1 MPFRLSKK
9 EVYEKWGINVDPVFK
24 INSLSSKQQV
34 IINNYINSFPVFN
47 ERKIGL
53 TIISEDFDF
62 DSLIVA
68 MCIADK
74 LFDKIHTAIRVLNIS
89 SIIIEYQRYNT
100 SEEATI
106 QLNNAIMT
114 GDIVILNEIS
124 PVKYLEQQKLVIL
137 HIINMLIS
145 NRKPF
150 IITSNTPMK
159 DMSDNLGSVIMKLIS
174 TYTIGMDIKIRS

>member
-9 EVYEKWGINVDPVFK
+9 EVYEKWGINVDPDFK
-24 INSLSSKQQV
+24 ITSLSSIQQSV
-34 IINNYINSFPVFN
+34 ISKYITDFPIFRD
-47 ERKIGL
+47 RKIGL

-100 SEEATI
+100 SEEATSR
-106 QLNNAIMT
+106 LNNAIMT
-114 GDIVILNEIS
+114 GDIMILNEIS
-124 PVKYLEQQKLVIL
+124 PVKYLEQQKLVVSHIL
-137 HIINMLIS
+137 NMLIS

-159 DMSDNLGSVIMKLIS
+159 EMSDNLGSVIMKSIS
-174 TYTIGMDIKIRS
+174 VYTTGLDVRIRR

>member
-9 EVYEKWGINVDPVFK
+9 EAYEKWGIHLDPDFN
-24 INSLSSKQQV
+24 ISLLTQKQYGVISK
-34 IINNYINSFPVFN
+34 YISDFPVYQN
-47 ERKIGL
+47 RKIGM

-68 MCIADK
+68 MSIADK

-100 SEEATI
+100 SEEATG
-106 QLNNAIMT
+106 QLNNAIMSS
-114 GDIVILNEIS
+114 DLVILNEIS
-124 PVKYLEQQKLVIL
+124 PVKYLEQQKLIVS
-137 HIINMLIS
+137 HIFNLLIS

-150 IITSNTPMK
+150 LVTSNTPMK
-159 DMSDNLGSVIMKLIS
+159 DMSENLGSVIMRLIS
-174 TYTIGMDIKIRS
+174 TYTIGIDVKIRR

>member
-9 EVYEKWGINVDPVFK
+9 EVYEKWGINVDPDFK
-24 INSLSSKQQV
+24 ITSLSSIQQSV
-34 IINNYINSFPVFN
+34 ISKYITDFPIFRD
-47 ERKIGL
+47 RKIGL

-100 SEEATI
+100 SEEAT
-106 QLNNAIMT
+106 
-114 GDIVILNEIS
+114 
-124 PVKYLEQQKLVIL
+124 
-137 HIINMLIS
+137 
-145 NRKPF
+145 
-150 IITSNTPMK
+150 
-159 DMSDNLGSVIMKLIS
+159 
-174 TYTIGMDIKIRS
+174 